1 LHYTRLHEHGYQ
13 FVESG
18 CIGDLTQ
25 RQIKLLQLGDL
36 VEQDLKRR
44 AREDSRN
51 PDSQSHDHYDATGS
65 RREAFAEFQ

>member
-1 LHYTRLHEHGYQ
+1 
-13 FVESG
+13 
-18 CIGDLTQ
+18 LTQ

-51 PDSQSHDHYDATGS
+51 PESQSHDHYDATGS